1 MLITPATPLPPYK
14 EELGPRTNS
23 ILSIECTGIASQS
36 TPLLK
41 VLFIGTPLSNTKM
54 SVDQNREFV
63 IHRLLFG
70 FYTRQVTFVEHL
82 LRYQLFV
89 FQYLCLLQQIQHLV
103 FFMISS
109 IVLVAVTVMVCDT
122 LGSSATL
129 VSAAYTMDALIAV
142 KIIENNMIF
151 DVLVCLKLVTVFFRL
166 PFFIFMTLYTDK

>member
-23 ILSIECTGIASQS
+23 ILSIECTGIDSQS

-41 VLFIGTPLSNTKM
+41 VLFIGTPLSNTKV
-54 SVDQNREFV
+54 SVESKPRICNPPFAFW
-63 IHRLLFG
+63 LL
-70 FYTRQVTFVEHL
+70 YTPGNICRASVTVST
-82 LRYQLFV
+82 LRVSISLSV
-89 FQYLCLLQQIQHLV
+89 TTDTALGV
-103 FFMISS
+103 FMISS

-151 DVLVCLKLVTVFFRL
+151 DVLVCLKLVIVFFRL